1 MARVAEIRNL
11 PAPLRRRFT
20 RALQLLGVGSTSQ
33 WVHVQVRRAIRE
45 AEARF
50 GDDLFRHLTEE
61 ERWIAEVVADGAAE
75 LPHIA
80 QESAMPV
87 ERVSRVLARLI
98 QIGQVEERR
107 KGGKTKAA
115 RGAATKLY
123 FLAKPLPPRVTD
135 DDE

>member
-50 GDDLFRHLTEE
+50 GDDLFRHMTEE

-135 DDE
+135 ADE

>member
-61 ERWIAEVVADGAAE
+61 ERWIAEVIGDGAAE

-87 ERVSRVLARLI
+87 ERVARVLVRLI

-107 KGGKTKAA
+107 KGGKTKVA

-123 FLAKPLPPRVTD
+123 FLAKPLPPRVAD
-135 DDE
+135 LDE